1 MAAWFASAF
10 VVGGSLLLAVGY
22 RIIEG
27 NVVTHEK
34 VDRELN
40 RRYPPKRAE
49 LPLPDLNLV
58 DPNERAL
65 LRRESKQQAA
75 QRAEVEADL
84 RAAGRR
90 RTLLGLAFA
99 FVAMLVGSLW
109 AGWIL
114 AGRALRPVR
123 RITETARRVSD
134 SNLGERIALDG
145 PNDELKQLADVFD
158 SMLARLD
165 KAFASQRRF
174 VTDASHELRTPLAIM
189 RTEIDV
195 ALENPHLS
203 AAELREAAEVVREA
217 TERGEQLIE
226 SLLTL
231 ARSEREPA
239 LTDLDLAAVAEQAV
253 DDLAAEADGLA
264 LDIRLSLARARIRGD
279 RVLLERLVA
288 NLVENAVRYNRRG
301 GWIRVVTANSGGAA
315 RLEVGNTGPPV
326 LPSELGSLF
335 EPFTRLDA
343 SRSRAT
349 GGAGLG
355 LSIVKAVAE
364 SHGGTISATALSA
377 GGLHVVVELPA
388 AASDGVY
395 AACDVTASSS

>member
-1 MAAWFASAF
+1 MMARRSLRFRMAAWFASAF
-10 VVGGSLLLAVGY
+10 VVGGTLLLAVGY
-22 RIIEG
+22 RIIES

-49 LPLPDLNLV
+49 LPLPDPLNLA
-58 DPNERAL
+58 DPDDRAL

-84 RAAGRR
+84 RATGRR
-90 RTLLGLAFA
+90 RTLLGLSFA

-134 SNLGERIALDG
+134 SNLGERISLHG

-195 ALENPHLS
+195 ALENPDLS

-226 SLLTL
+226 SLLTSSS
-231 ARSEREPA
+231 RSGGSTPR
-239 LTDLDLAAVAEQAV
+239 
-253 DDLAAEADGLA
+253 
-264 LDIRLSLARARIRGD
+264 ARAR
-279 RVLLERLVA
+279 
-288 NLVENAVRYNRRG
+288 
-301 GWIRVVTANSGGAA
+301 
-315 RLEVGNTGPPV
+315 
-326 LPSELGSLF
+326 
-335 EPFTRLDA
+335 
-343 SRSRAT
+343 
-349 GGAGLG
+349 
-355 LSIVKAVAE
+355 
-364 SHGGTISATALSA
+364 
-377 GGLHVVVELPA
+377 PA
-388 AASDGVY
+388 APAS
-395 AACDVTASSS
+395 ACRS